1 MSTTLILTCIRTS
14 YSSVR
19 LRNLQKFAEICRNL
33 QKFAEI
39 CRNLKKF
46 AEICR
51 NLQKFAEIGI
61 VDEIN

>member
-19 LRNLQKFAEICRNL
+19 LRNLQKFAKICRNL
-33 QKFAEI
+33 EKSAEI
-39 CRNLKKF
+39 F
-46 AEICR
+46 R